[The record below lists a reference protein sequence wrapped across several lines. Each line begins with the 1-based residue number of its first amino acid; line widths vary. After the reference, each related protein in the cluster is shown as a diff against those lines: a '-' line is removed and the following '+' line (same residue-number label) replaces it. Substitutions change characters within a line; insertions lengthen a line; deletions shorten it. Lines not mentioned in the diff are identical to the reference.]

1 MVGLDG
7 RKKKGPKYSN
17 CDGERRYLGV
27 RVKMPVKDMLRSIRL
42 AQGWDPQ
49 DIQESN
55 GKRSKAGKK
64 RVYTCAERRI
74 SRRKPPTK
82 SLEELAIIV
91 EVLEEDLKTGNTC
104 SSLPRLFSPSTLP
117 LSPECSPEPDN
128 RWGPEPH
135 VYSCSLES
143 EPERQ
148 MSRTTE
154 LGSLS
159 SPSDEY
165 NNSSYYHHLQS
176 ISPHQGA
183 GYNSDE
189 SDEMI
194 PSPQYY
200 MSYSPGTAEYPH
212 TFSPPHSVCASLQP
226 SSFDLYQ
233 DRNTGR
239 DGGRAATQEEWVCP
253 QNQSWNLNS
262 ATFFWTQLQREES
275 QLRDVSDS
283 VLLATDA
290 HGRTV
295 LHKVVCLGRRALG
308 YAIAKRMAAL
318 NSLDIKDSQGMTA
331 LHLAAK
337 QNQHLIVADLIHLG
351 ANINERDRSGKTCL
365 HLSAENGY
373 IRVLEVL
380 KHMMKD
386 GIYLDVEAT
395 DKYGMSVFQC
405 TSLALTATVREL
417 ERSTCPSESRLH
429 TLRKEQLMETL
440 ECLLQMSSYLQTASC
455 CYGENA
461 FDVSY
466 KKESDQ
472 LQELVSKSN
481 LKKGELCNV
490 GLCLPAQQG
499 IAYWRPDSNVSELI
513 QA

>member
-1 MVGLDG
+1 
-7 RKKKGPKYSN
+7 
-17 CDGERRYLGV
+17 GV

-49 DIQESN
+49 DIQVRTHPS
-55 GKRSKAGKK
+55 KK

-226 SSFDLYQ
+226 SSFDL
-233 DRNTGR
+233 
-239 DGGRAATQEEWVCP
+239 
-253 QNQSWNLNS
+253 WNLNS

-440 ECLLQMSSYLQTASC
+440 ECLLQMSSYLQTA
-455 CYGENA
+455 
-461 FDVSY
+461 VS
-466 KKESDQ
+466 SST
-472 LQELVSKSN
+472 V
-481 LKKGELCNV
+481 
-490 GLCLPAQQG
+490 A
-499 IAYWRPDSNVSELI
+499 
-513 QA
+513 